1 MKLDALAGN
10 AHLKAQLSAQAD
22 GRGLAHAY
30 LIAGPAGSGKRTLA
44 RLMAAAMVCSAQGET
59 PCGVCPGCKKAL
71 SGIHPDIAWVGSD
84 GKDISVGQVRELRL
98 GAYVRPNEAP
108 RRVFVLENA
117 HNMNQGAQNA
127 LLKLLEDGPSYAAFL
142 LLTGNAG
149 SVLATIRSRC
159 QTLSLS
165 PLTPAQTEDYLRQ
178 RVPQAA
184 PDALYT
190 AVRRCGG
197 ILGPAV
203 AQLSGEAE
211 GGSAARQGALEL
223 VEHIAQGDELAL
235 AQWCAGQEKSD
246 RDGFAQMLIQAVEL
260 LRDALAAASGADV
273 LSDGNRERSVIR
285 AAAAL
290 PRPQLLRVVA
300 LLEKLMEDAAF
311 NVGTG
316 HLCGALAAGIM
327 EVRQ

>member
-30 LIAGPAGSGKRTLA
+30 LISGPAGSGKRTLA
-44 RLMAAAMVCSAQGET
+44 RLMAAAMVCSGGGEV

-71 SGIHPDIAWVGSD
+71 SGIHPDVTWVGGD

-98 GAYVRPNEAP
+98 SAYVRPNEAP

-117 HNMNQGAQNA
+117 QDMNASAQNA

-142 LLTGNAG
+142 LLTLNAG
-149 SVLATIRSRC
+149 SVLSTIRSRC
-159 QTLSLS
+159 QGLSLS
-165 PLTPAQTEDYLRQ
+165 PLTPAQTEDYLRH
-178 RVPQAA
+178 RFPQAA

-190 AVRRCGG
+190 AARRCGG
-197 ILGPAV
+197 ILGGAV
-203 AQLSGEAE
+203 AQLSGEEE
-211 GGSAARQGALEL
+211 GAPTRQAALEL
-223 VEHIAQGDELAL
+223 VERIAQADELAL
-235 AQWCAGQEKSD
+235 CQWCVGQEGSD
-246 RDGFAQMLIQAVEL
+246 RDSFAQLLAQAVVL
-260 LRDALAAASGADV
+260 LRDALATNAGAEA
-273 LSDGNRERSVIR
+273 LGGGNRERSVLR
-285 AAAAL
+285 AAAAI
-290 PRPQLLRVVA
+290 PPAQLLRVVN
-300 LLEKLMEDAAF
+300 LLEKLIADSAF
-311 NVGTG
+311 NVSVG

>member
-22 GRGLAHAY
+22 GRGLSHAY
-30 LIAGPAGSGKRTLA
+30 LIAGPAGGGKRTLA
-44 RLMAAAMVCSAQGET
+44 RLMAAAMVCVGEGET

-71 SGIHPDIAWVGSD
+71 ADIHPDIVWMGGD
-84 GKDISVGQVRELRL
+84 GKGLSVGQVRDLRRD
-98 GAYVRPNEAP
+98 AHVRPNEAP

-117 HNMNQGAQNA
+117 HNMNASAQNA
-127 LLKLLEDGPSYAAFL
+127 LLKLLEEGPSYAAFL
-142 LLTGNAG
+142 LLTENAG
-149 SVLATIRSRC
+149 GVLATIRSRC

-165 PLTPAQTEDYLRQ
+165 PLTLAQTEDYLR
-178 RVPQAA
+178 RHFPQAA

-190 AVRRCGG
+190 AARRCGG
-197 ILGPAV
+197 IVGAAV
-203 AQLSGEAE
+203 AQLSGEA
-211 GGSAARQGALEL
+211 GGDAAHQGALEL
-223 VEHIAQGDELAL
+223 VERIAQGDELAL
-235 AQWCAGQEKSD
+235 CQWCVGQEKLD
-246 RDGFAQMLIQAVEL
+246 RDSFAQLLAQAVVL
-260 LRDALAAASGADV
+260 LRDALAVHSGAEALDRG
-273 LSDGNRERSVIR
+273 SRERVVIR

-290 PRPQLLRVVA
+290 PRSQLLRTVGV
-300 LLEKLMEDAAF
+300 LEKLMGDAAF

>member
-44 RLMAAAMVCSAQGET
+44 RLLAAAMVCSGDGET

-71 SGIHPDIAWVGSD
+71 SGIHPDIAWVGGN
-84 GKDISVGQVRELRL
+84 GKDVSVGQVRELRL
-98 GAYVRPNEAP
+98 SAYVRPNEAP

-117 HNMNQGAQNA
+117 HNMNANAQNA
-127 LLKLLEDGPSYAAFL
+127 LLKLLEEGPGYAAFL
-142 LLTGNAG
+142 LLTVNAG
-149 SVLATIRSRC
+149 GVLTTIRSRC

-165 PLTPAQTEDYLRQ
+165 PLTPAQTEDYLRH
-178 RVPQAA
+178 RFPQA
-184 PDALYT
+184 PSDALYT
-190 AVRRCGG
+190 AARRCGG
-197 ILGPAV
+197 ILGSAV
-203 AQLSGEAE
+203 AQLSGKAEADP
-211 GGSAARQGALEL
+211 SRLAALEL
-223 VEHIAQGDELAL
+223 VERIAQADELEL
-235 AQWCAGQEKSD
+235 CQWCVGQEKTD
-246 RDGFAQMLIQAVEL
+246 RDSFSQVLAQAVVL
-260 LRDALAAASGADV
+260 LRDALAVRGGAET
-273 LSDGNRERSVIR
+273 LSDGNREKAVIR

-290 PRPQLLRVVA
+290 PRAQLLRVVA
-300 LLEKLMEDAAF
+300 LLEQLIGDAAF
-311 NVGTG
+311 NVSTG